1 MNKESI
7 RRYIQL
13 ALVVA
18 SAGVIYPIAYLK
30 NNYQET
36 LLEVFHLSIQDLNT
50 IFLFLGIISVVA
62 YFPSGILCD
71 KFSSKKLLVISLA
84 GTAAAGF
91 WFATVPDFKGV
102 VVIYVLWGVFSIF
115 TFWAAHM
122 KLIKLLARPDEQGR
136 FFGILDG
143 GRGLIEAVLGIIAV
157 AMFAHFMGSDPGAAD
172 KRSAMVAL
180 VYLYTAAIVI
190 VAVLVMIFMDSDKD
204 PEGMFRKGS
213 DVKNEKFKLSEV
225 KELIK
230 NKSIFVMSGIVF
242 MAYSLTWTLY
252 YFSGFLQTNVGIDA
266 VTVGVVMTV
275 VLWLRPVGGFIGGFI
290 GDKFGRPKAIFT
302 ALLCAAVGLIIVS
315 LLPVTSGNTLFI
327 GIILVLSFFIYAVRG
342 TYWSLMDDCKV
353 NPAII
358 GTALG
363 FTALLGYLPDIVI
376 PLFNT
381 FMFDH
386 FGPNGGYNA
395 YFIGSAVLGII
406 GVVLIGIFMKMIKT
420 GKTKEKSE

>member
-1 MNKESI
+1 MNKETI
-7 RRYIQL
+7 KRYIQL
-13 ALVVA
+13 ALVVS

-36 LLEVFHLSIQDLNT
+36 LLEVFNISIQDLNM
-50 IFLFLGIISVVA
+50 IFLALGIISVIS
-62 YFPSGILCD
+62 YFPSGVLCD
-71 KFSSKKLLVISLA
+71 KFSCKKLLIISLL

-91 WFATVPDFKGV
+91 WFATVPGFSGI
-102 VVIYVLWGVFSIF
+102 VVIYMLWGVFSIF

-122 KLIKLLARPDEQGR
+122 KLIKLLARPEEQGR

-143 GRGLIEAVLGIIAV
+143 GRGLIEAVLAIIAV
-157 AMFAHFMGSDPGAAD
+157 AIFANRMGAAPGPEE

-180 VYLYTAAIVI
+180 VYLYSIAIVV
-190 VAVLVMIFMDSDKD
+190 VAVLIMFFMDDDKD
-204 PEGMFRKGS
+204 PNGMFRKGS
-213 DVKNEKFKLSEV
+213 DVKSEKFKLSECT
-225 KELIK
+225 ELFK
-230 NKSIFVMSGIVF
+230 NKTIFVMSGIVF

-290 GDKFGRPKAIFT
+290 GDKFGRPKAIFI
-302 ALLCAAVGLIIVS
+302 ALLSAAIGLIVVS
-315 LLPVTSGNTLFI
+315 LLPVTSGNALFI

-381 FMFDH
+381 YMFNTY
-386 FGPNGGYNA
+386 GPNGGYNA
-395 YFIGSAVLGII
+395 YFIGSAIMGIV
-406 GVVLIGIFMKMIKT
+406 GVVLIAIFMMMIKARD
-420 GKTKEKSE
+420 KKETK